1 MFEEGY
7 LNFLITSLT
16 FIIVLFAVYLILTKT
31 KIFPF
36 KKGKE
41 LNLQDIVFFGR
52 DKGIAVVKFRNKKL
66 LVGFGEKGVEIL
78 KELED
83 DSNIPS
89 HSDRIS
95 KSRNS

>member
-1 MFEEGY
+1 M
-7 LNFLITSLT
+7 
-16 FIIVLFAVYLILTKT
+16 
-31 KIFPF
+31 
-36 KKGKE
+36 
-41 LNLQDIVFFGR
+41 FFGR

-95 KSRNS
+95 KSRDS